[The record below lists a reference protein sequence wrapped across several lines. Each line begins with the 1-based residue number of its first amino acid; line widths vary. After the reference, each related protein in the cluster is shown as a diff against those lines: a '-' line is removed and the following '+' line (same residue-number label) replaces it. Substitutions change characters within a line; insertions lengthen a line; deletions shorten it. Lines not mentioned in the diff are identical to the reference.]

1 MYRFLL
7 KLEYDGTCFHGW
19 QIQDNIE
26 TVQGAL
32 LEAIRNLEP
41 SCQEV
46 VGAGR
51 TDAGVHATN
60 QIAHIDLEKL
70 WEEYTVQKALNF
82 YLSKKPISVLEVK
95 LVDKNFHARFSAI
108 KRHYIYK
115 IYYRGASLTFERNLY
130 WNIHYPLNEEE
141 MKVAARYLV
150 GNHDFTTFRSSSCQA
165 KSPVKT
171 IDAILIKKNKS
182 DHGFIYE
189 FQFSARSFLH
199 NQIRS
204 IVGSLEKVGKGS
216 WLPERISQS
225 LQAKDRSHC
234 GTVAPPQGLYLSGLE
249 YD

>member
-7 KLEYDGTCFHGW
+7 KLEYDGTLFHGW
-19 QIQDNIE
+19 QVQENTE
-26 TVQGAL
+26 TVQGVL
-32 LEAIRNLEP
+32 LEAIKKFDW
-41 SCQEV
+41 SCKDV

-70 WEEYTVQKALNF
+70 WEERTVQKAINF

-95 LVDKNFHARFSAI
+95 LVKKDFHARFSAV

-115 IYYRGASLTFERNLY
+115 IYYREASLTFERNQY
-130 WNIHYPLNEEE
+130 WNIRYPLNEKK
-141 MKVAARYLV
+141 MKAAARFLI
-150 GNHDFTTFRSSSCQA
+150 GKHDFTTFRSSSCQA

-171 IDAILIKKNKS
+171 IDTILIEKYIS
-182 DHGFIYE
+182 DHGLIYE

-216 WLPERISQS
+216 WSPERIFQALQS
-225 LQAKDRSHC
+225 KNRSEC
-234 GTVAPPQGLYLSGLE
+234 GTVAPPQGLYLSGVE